1 MIIGLRSKTQR
12 RRNEMGGAGFDDRL
26 EEEVTDF
33 LACKEL
39 VVDSGSIGE
48 FDV

>member
-1 MIIGLRSKTQR
+1 
-12 RRNEMGGAGFDDRL
+12 MGGAGFDDRL
-26 EEEVTDF
+26 EEEVADF
-33 LACKEL
+33 LACEEL